1 MNVKLMRMRSG
12 EDVVADLI
20 EESDTTVTVANPIV
34 AIPNGQGTLGFAP
47 WAPLLAGRNTP
58 VTVPKDYLVY
68 GPTDTQ
74 EGVVEH
80 CLLYTSPSPRDKRQ
94 SRMPSSA

>member
-1 MNVKLMRMRSG
+1 MNVKLVRMRSG
-12 EDVVADLI
+12 EDVVLDLI
-20 EESDTTVTVANPIV
+20 EETDDSLTFCNPIV

-74 EGVVEH
+74 EGVVEQFEQMFGIIE
-80 CLLYTSPSPRDKRQ
+80 TPSKKLVL
-94 SRMPSSA
+94 

>member
-47 WAPLLAGRNTP
+47 WAPLLKGRNAP
-58 VTVPKDYLVY
+58 VTVPKDYIVY
-68 GPTDTQ
+68 MADTQ
-74 EGVVEH
+74 DEIVDQFTQMFSIIETPPNKKLV
-80 CLLYTSPSPRDKRQ
+80 L
-94 SRMPSSA
+94 